1 MSRLSKGG
9 KSVLLT
15 EDVMKN
21 FSRFVLSM
29 LGLAVL
35 TALPAPAL
43 AQDPPKRAITQIAGD
58 LYRFQNNF
66 HFSVFLVTPEGVIAT
81 DPINAEAAKW
91 LKAEIKTRFNKP
103 IKYVIYSHDHGD
115 HVSGGEVFADDGAIV
130 VAHQQAKA
138 DILAN
143 AVPTAVPAIT
153 FTDNLTLTL
162 GGKSVELS
170 FLGKSHSD
178 NMIVARF
185 PDERALF
192 TVDFV
197 SVKRLPFRTLRDG
210 FMPDLITA
218 IDKVGEMDFDIL
230 APGHGALGTKPDAA
244 DHGQYV
250 KDLKAEVEAAI
261 AAGKSVDEM
270 KASIKMEKYADWGQH
285 KAWLAENIEGM
296 HGLLTK

>member
-1 MSRLSKGG
+1 
-9 KSVLLT
+9 
-15 EDVMKN
+15 MKN
-21 FSRFVLSM
+21 CSRFLLLM
-29 LGLAVL
+29 LAMAVLAVL
-35 TALPAPAL
+35 PGRAQ

-81 DPINAEAAKW
+81 DPINAAAAKW
-91 LKAEIKTRFNKP
+91 LKDEIRTRFNQP
-103 IKYVIYSHDHGD
+103 VKYVIYSHDHGD

-130 VAHQQAKA
+130 VAHEVAKA
-138 DILAN
+138 DIIAN
-143 AVPTAVPAIT
+143 SVPTAIPDIT

-192 TVDFV
+192 TVDFI
-197 SVKRLPFRTLRDG
+197 SVKRLPFRSFRDG
-210 FMPDLITA
+210 FIPDLVAA
-218 IDKVGEMDFDIL
+218 IDKVVEIDFDIL
-230 APGHGALGTKPDAA
+230 APGHGALGGKQDAA

-250 KDLKAEVEAAI
+250 KDLKAEVEAGI
-261 AAGKSVDEM
+261 AAGKSLEEM
-270 KASIKMEKYADWGQH
+270 QASITMDKYADWGQY
-285 KAWLAENIEGM
+285 KEWRAENIEGM
-296 HGLLTK
+296 HRMLTQ

>member
-1 MSRLSKGG
+1 
-9 KSVLLT
+9 
-15 EDVMKN
+15 MKN
-21 FSRFVLSM
+21 CSRFLLSM

-35 TALPAPAL
+35 ATLPAPAL

-58 LYRFQNNF
+58 LYRFQNNN

-91 LKAEIKTRFNKP
+91 LKDEIKTRFNQP
-103 IKYVIYSHDHGD
+103 IKYVVYSHDHAD
-115 HVSGGEVFADDGAIV
+115 HVSGGEVFADDGAVV
-130 VAHQQAKA
+130 VAHAQAKA

-143 AVPTAVPAIT
+143 AVPTAVPAVT

-162 GGKSVELS
+162 GGKTVELK

-178 NMIVARF
+178 NMIVAHF
-185 PDERALF
+185 PAERTLF
-192 TVDFV
+192 TVDFI
-197 SVKRLPFRTLRDG
+197 SAKRMPFRTFPDG
-210 FMPDLITA
+210 FMPDLINA

-230 APGHGALGTKPDAA
+230 APGHGALGTKQDAA

-250 KDLKAEVEAAI
+250 KDLKTQVETAV
-261 AAGKSVDEM
+261 AAGKSLDEM
-270 KASIKMEKYADWGQH
+270 KASITMAKYADWGQH
-285 KAWLAENIEGM
+285 KEWLAENIEGM

>member
-1 MSRLSKGG
+1 MSLLSKGG
-9 KSVLLT
+9 KSVLLR

-21 FSRFVLSM
+21 CSRFLFLVLGM
-29 LGLAVL
+29 AVL
-35 TALPAPAL
+35 AALPGRAE

-91 LKAEIKTRFNKP
+91 LKDEIKARFNQP
-103 IKYVIYSHDHGD
+103 IKYVVYSHDHGD
-115 HVSGGEVFADDGAIV
+115 HVSGGEVFADDGAII

-210 FMPDLITA
+210 YMPDLITA

-230 APGHGALGTKPDAA
+230 APGHGALGAKQDAA

-250 KDLKAEVEAAI
+250 KDLKAEVEAAV

>member
-1 MSRLSKGG
+1 
-9 KSVLLT
+9 
-15 EDVMKN
+15 MKN
-21 FSRFVLSM
+21 CSRFLLLM
-29 LGLAVL
+29 LAMAVLAVL
-35 TALPAPAL
+35 PGRAQ

-81 DPINAEAAKW
+81 DPINAAAAKW
-91 LKAEIKTRFNKP
+91 LKDEIRTRFNQP
-103 IKYVIYSHDHGD
+103 VKYVVYSHDHAD

-130 VAHQQAKA
+130 VSHEQAKA
-138 DILAN
+138 DIIAN
-143 AVPTAVPAIT
+143 AVPTAIPDIT

-192 TVDFV
+192 TVDFI
-197 SVKRLPFRTLRDG
+197 SVKRLPFRTFRDG
-210 FMPDLITA
+210 FMPDLVTA
-218 IDKVGEMDFDIL
+218 IDKVGEIDFDIL
-230 APGHGALGTKPDAA
+230 APGHGALGGKQDAA

-250 KDLKAEVEAAI
+250 KDLKAEVEAAA
-261 AAGKSVDEM
+261 AAGKSLEEM
-270 KASIKMEKYADWGQH
+270 QASIKMEKYADWGQY
-285 KAWLAENIEGM
+285 KEWRAENVEGM
-296 HGLLTK
+296 HRMLTQ